1 MDAPENVVISRT
13 CVSCGSPLADNAR
26 FCGYC
31 RTPVQDS
38 AEPATELPSGVERI
52 EWTPALLH
60 PRPAPTW
67 RLAGLAH
74 HQRALVAIT
83 LLVWVFNVPF
93 AVLGGVVGAVAGTL
107 SGAFGD
113 LVYLDRL
120 PVFGE
125 HLDFVGFHL
134 GGVAGA
140 LVGAVLGCAVG
151 TLTGLLAPLLLMGG
165 LDPID
170 MLVVAVAEIIAA
182 VVIGYLYTAYAVGFE
197 RKRLHAAGARR
208 PSRREAELLNPTLL
222 SCMRDL
228 RLVAQPDLLVDGRA
242 VPASFAY
249 TRHIVISA
257 DLLDESTYNPE
268 KLAGVLSHQLVH
280 WNNGDATA
288 VQFIHGIA
296 LPLYL
301 GYSILTAIPRIV
313 GHNFVRVLIW
323 LFGWPIMAS
332 VRFILVPLQASG
344 VRAAEYRADRGALLA
359 GHAAGLGSALVD
371 QGLVDQ
377 AHDDQAHDDQA
388 LVGQSGTVDGNRN
401 GWDEAV
407 CAMHPAGELRLE
419 RLERDHH
426 HTDSTPADSTHAD
439 PAGDPTHAGNG
450 RHDARTGG

>member
-1 MDAPENVVISRT
+1 MDAPENVVIART

-38 AEPATELPSGVERI
+38 AEQATELPAPEERVE
-52 EWTPALLH
+52 WAPDALLR

-74 HQRALVAIT
+74 HQRALVAVT

-93 AVLGGVVGAVAGTL
+93 AVFYGVLGAVAGTL
-107 SGAFGD
+107 GGAFGE
-113 LVYLDRL
+113 LFFLDRL
-120 PVFGE
+120 PVIGD

-182 VVIGYLYTAYAVGFE
+182 VVVGYLYTAYAVGFE
-197 RKRLHAAGARR
+197 RKRLQAAGARR
-208 PSRREAELLNPTLL
+208 PSRRESELLTPTLL
-222 SCMRDL
+222 SCMSEL
-228 RLVAQPDLLVDGRA
+228 RLVDQPDLLVDGRA

-257 DLLDESTYNPE
+257 GLLDESTYNPE

-313 GHNFVRVLIW
+313 GHNFMKVLIW

-344 VRAAEYRADRGALLA
+344 ARAAEYRADRGASFA
-359 GHAAGLGSALVD
+359 GHGVGLGTALVD
-371 QGLVDQ
+371 RALVDHSGVDHSG
-377 AHDDQAHDDQA
+377 ADH
-388 LVGQSGTVDGNRN
+388 GGGTVDGNRN

-407 CAMHPAGELRLE
+407 CATHPAGELRLE
-419 RLERDHH
+419 RLEEGHR
-426 HTDSTPADSTHAD
+426 PADSTLAD
-439 PAGDPTHAGNG
+439 SARTPGHSSFAGNG
-450 RHDARTGG
+450 LRDTRTGG

>member
-1 MDAPENVVISRT
+1 MDGPENVVITRT

-38 AEPATELPSGVERI
+38 VEPGTELPTPVEGG
-52 EWTPALLH
+52 WVPDSLLR

-93 AVLGGVVGAVAGTL
+93 AVFYGVVGLVAGTL
-107 SGAFGD
+107 GGAFGE
-113 LVYLDRL
+113 LYFLDRL
-120 PVFGE
+120 PVIGG
-125 HLDFVGFHL
+125 HLDFVGFHI

-165 LDPID
+165 LDPIN

-182 VVIGYLYTAYAVGFE
+182 VVIGYFYTAYAVGFE
-197 RKRLHAAGARR
+197 RKRLRATDARR
-208 PSRREAELLNPTLL
+208 PSRREAALLNPILA
-222 SCMRDL
+222 SCMHEL
-228 RLVAQPDLLVDGRA
+228 RLVDQPELLVDDRA

-257 DLLDESTYNPE
+257 ALLDESSFDPE
-268 KLAGVLSHQLVH
+268 RLAGVLSHQLVH

-296 LPLYL
+296 FPLYL
-301 GYSILTAIPRIV
+301 SYSILTAIPRIV
-313 GHNFVRVLIW
+313 DHNFVKVLVW

-332 VRFILVPLQASG
+332 VRLVLVPLQASG
-344 VRAAEYRADRGALLA
+344 VRSAEYRADRGALLA
-359 GHAAGLGSALVD
+359 GHGTGLRRALVH
-371 QGLVDQ
+371 QG
-377 AHDDQAHDDQA
+377 
-388 LVGQSGTVDGNRN
+388 GTIDGNRN

-407 CAMHPAGELRLE
+407 CATHPANELRLE
-419 RLERDHH
+419 RIEEDYPLPGSPLPDSPVS
-426 HTDSTPADSTHAD
+426 DSTTSPATRTS
-439 PAGDPTHAGNG
+439 PATVGAAHEGVV
-450 RHDARTGG
+450 